1 MKKIYLT
8 LDEEV
13 IEKFEKECKR
23 HGLTRRQYFSRLL
36 SSRNDIRP
44 PAIRFRKLI
53 KLLESVERAL
63 KVIALK
69 DALSEEDRVYVL
81 QSLSDMKKA
90 FYDSAMPKE

>member
-13 IEKFEKECKR
+13 IEKFEKGCKR
-23 HGLTRRQYFSRLL
+23 HGLTRGQYFSRLL

-53 KLLESVERAL
+53 KLLEGIERAL

-90 FYDSAMPKE
+90 FYDSAMPKD